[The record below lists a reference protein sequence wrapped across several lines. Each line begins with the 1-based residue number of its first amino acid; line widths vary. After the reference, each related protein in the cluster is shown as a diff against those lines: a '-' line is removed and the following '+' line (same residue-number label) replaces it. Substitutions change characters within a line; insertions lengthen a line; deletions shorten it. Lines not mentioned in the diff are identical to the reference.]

1 MYDDFLFSVGNIAYI
16 YNYARTATGSS
27 TAGTAGEVFFAIY
40 QSQVLVLFLLCLPDI
55 VKRLYSETDRGSFSE
70 RNEEVAFAF
79 IDSL

>member
-1 MYDDFLFSVGNIAYI
+1 MISYSLLETLLI

-55 VKRLYSETDRGSFSE
+55 VKRLYSETDRGTFSE
-70 RNEEVAFAF
+70 RNEEAAFAF
-79 IDSL
+79 IASL